1 MMDHATENVNG
12 PHNTGW
18 ERRSTAE
25 LVREVA
31 SKATTL
37 VTKEVELARVE
48 LKNDFASE
56 LATVKSFAVAAVAA
70 ILMLDALLI
79 AGVIALMPYVDGRIA
94 AIAIAGAF
102 LLIALVAA
110 AIGWHY
116 HVSKPLARTRK
127 TVEDDLHWAKE
138 QLA

>member
-1 MMDHATENVNG
+1 MHQATENAKG
-12 PHNTGW
+12 PHSTGW

-37 VTKEVELARVE
+37 VSKEVELARVE
-48 LKNDFASE
+48 LKNDIASE

-70 ILMLDALLI
+70 MLMLDALLLAGVFALVPYIDLRLAALAI
-79 AGVIALMPYVDGRIA
+79 AGV
-94 AIAIAGAF
+94 F

-110 AIGWHY
+110 AVGWRH
-116 HVSKPLARTRK
+116 HVTKPLARTRK
-127 TVEDDLHWAKE
+127 TVEDDVQWAKE

>member
-1 MMDHATENVNG
+1 MNHATENANA
-12 PHNTGW
+12 PQYTGW

-37 VTKEVELARVE
+37 VSKEVELARVE
-48 LKNDFASE
+48 LKNDFTSE

-70 ILMLDALLI
+70 MLMLDALLI
-79 AGVIALMPYVDGRIA
+79 AGVIALTPYVDGRIA
-94 AIAIAGAF
+94 ALALAGAF
-102 LLIALVAA
+102 LLIAIVAA
-110 AIGWHY
+110 AIGWHH

-127 TVEDDLHWAKE
+127 SVEEDVQWAKE

>member
-1 MMDHATENVNG
+1 MTQAAENAKASH
-12 PHNTGW
+12 PAGW

-37 VTKEVELARVE
+37 VSKEVELARVE
-48 LKNDFASE
+48 LKNDWASE
-56 LATVKSFAVAAVAA
+56 LATLKSFAVAVVAA
-70 ILMLDALLI
+70 MLMLDALLI
-79 AGVIALMPYVDGRIA
+79 AGVIALMPYVDGRLA
-94 AIAIAGAF
+94 ALAIAGAF

-110 AIGWHY
+110 AIGWRH

-127 TVEDDLHWAKE
+127 TVEEDVQWAKK